1 MWSETD
7 KKSLRPVAFAAVVFS
22 TVAITACLITFPL
35 VFQYVQT
42 LQATIQGEVEF
53 CRSRS
58 RDMWNEMMTVDFD
71 DSADPTFGFFRRI
84 TRAADDMCC
93 TCQQGP
99 PDEFSTEFRRLIA
112 LLSRPD
118 GPAGPPGKDGL
129 DGSPGSPGSPG
140 PDAELHDKILPVPP
154 QCPCQAPTG
163 APDGPDGLDGA
174 PGPPGQNGQRGPPG
188 EPGVLI
194 PGPPQPPG
202 PPGQQGM
209 SFCL

>member
-71 DSADPTFGFFRRI
+71 ESADPTFGFFRRI
-84 TRAADDMCC
+84 TR
-93 TCQQGP
+93 
-99 PDEFSTEFRRLIA
+99 
-112 LLSRPD
+112 
-118 GPAGPPGKDGL
+118 
-129 DGSPGSPGSPG
+129 SPGSPG

-163 APDGPDGLDGA
+163 APA
-174 PGPPGQNGQRGPPG
+174 PGRMGLMDSMEPPDRRDKTGNVGRRA
-188 EPGVLI
+188 
-194 PGPPQPPG
+194 
-202 PPGQQGM
+202 
-209 SFCL
+209 SRAF